1 MKINHC
7 KTLYLYISLIA
18 LLAIGLIFSIMLG
31 SSNISLSGLLKGLFL
46 KDNYKTESIIVYN
59 LRLPRALG
67 AMIAG
72 MGLAVS
78 GAILQTVTNNGLAGP
93 NIIGVNA
100 GAGFGVVLVS
110 VFLPFNFYL
119 TPVAAFFG
127 AFLTTLLIGAV
138 AIKMNGQKSTV
149 ILAGIAITAILNAFI
164 SLFMLL
170 DDDLPINYRYFS
182 IGGLNG
188 VTIEKIIFPFF
199 VVVIAIALS
208 LIFSSKIDALNLNDT
223 TAVSI
228 GVNVKLVRFIAI
240 LIASLCA
247 SAAVS
252 FAGLLGFVGLA
263 VPHIAKKLV
272 GLKTIRLVPISAL
285 IGATLLVYADL
296 LSRIILPKTE
306 IPLGIITA
314 FLGAPF
320 FVALLLRG
328 NKNAWV

>member
-306 IPLGIITA
+306 IPLGIITT

-328 NKNAWV
+328 NKNA

>member
-7 KTLYLYISLIA
+7 KTLYLYITLIA

-46 KDNYKTESIIVYN
+46 KDNYKIESIIVYN

-119 TPVAAFFG
+119 TPIAAFFG

-223 TAVSI
+223 TAISI

-328 NKNAWV
+328 NKNA

>member
-1 MKINHC
+1 MKFNRH
-7 KTLYLYISLIA
+7 KTIYLYITLIA
-18 LLAIGLIFSIMLG
+18 LLAIGLIFSITLG
-31 SSNISLSGLLKGLFL
+31 SSNIGLSELLKGLFL
-46 KDNYKTESIIVYN
+46 KENFKTESIIVYN

-67 AMIAG
+67 AIIAG

-100 GAGFGVVLVS
+100 GAGLGVVLIS
-110 VFLPFNFYL
+110 VLLPFNFYL
-119 TPVAAFFG
+119 TPIAAFFG

-138 AIKMNGQKSTV
+138 AVKMNGQKATV

-170 DDDLPINYRYFS
+170 DDNLPISYRYFS

-188 VTIEKIIFPFF
+188 VTIEKIILPFF
-199 VVVIAIALS
+199 VVLIAIALS

-223 TAVSI
+223 TAISI
-228 GVNVKLVRFIAI
+228 GVNVKLVRFVAI
-240 LIASLCA
+240 LIASLSA
-247 SAAVS
+247 AAAVS

-272 GLKTIRLVPISAL
+272 GFKTIRLVPISAL

-328 NKNAWV
+328 NKNA

>member
-328 NKNAWV
+328 NKNA